1 MASKKRYRDGDKLH
15 ASVFNVLLDTVDNNS
30 AAIEVLKKSIPT
42 KTSQLINDSGFIT
55 KDTNTWRKI
64 EIGGEEI
71 LGTGTNTKPLNLISG
86 EGITISHDD
95 NGNVTINSSGGGTS
109 YIAGDNIEIN
119 GNVIS
124 AVDTKYTASD
134 FDIKNLADSE
144 GLREEWSGKQDP
156 VYVDVDEVVDFLNDE
171 Y

>member
-1 MASKKRYRDGDKLH
+1 MATTKRYRDGDRLH
-15 ASVFNVLLDTVDNNS
+15 AEVFNELLDAVDILESDVNN
-30 AAIEVLKKSIPT
+30 IKKSIPK

-64 EIGGEEI
+64 EVNNKEI

-86 EGITISHDD
+86 EGITISHDN

-109 YIAGDNIEIN
+109 YIAGDNIKIN